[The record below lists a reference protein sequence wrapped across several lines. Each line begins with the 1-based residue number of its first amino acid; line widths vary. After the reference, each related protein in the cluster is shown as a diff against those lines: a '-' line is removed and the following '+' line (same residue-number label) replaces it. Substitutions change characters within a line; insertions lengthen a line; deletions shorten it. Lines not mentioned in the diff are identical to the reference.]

1 MPPDDPDAAAEPEA
15 HRLADDGRIPNNPD
29 LPALLYRRAVLLTGD
44 DSASAFEQ
52 LFARHGW
59 TGSWRNGIYPF
70 HHFHSTAHEVLGIA
84 RGRVRARLGGEGG
97 VSVELAAGDVVVLPA
112 GTGHRNEGASPD
124 LLVIGAYPDGQDPD
138 LCRGGPGERPRVL
151 ANIAA
156 VPLPASD
163 PVHGPDGP
171 LTRLWRPA
179 C

>member
-1 MPPDDPDAAAEPEA
+1 MPPEHPGTAEPEA

-29 LPALLYRRAVLLTGD
+29 LPALLYRRAVPLAAD
-44 DSASAFEQ
+44 DPARAFED

-97 VSVELAAGDVVVLPA
+97 PSLELSAGDVVLLPA
-112 GTGHRNEGASPD
+112 GTGHKNEGASPD
-124 LLVIGAYPDGQDPD
+124 LLVVGAYPEGQDPD
-138 LCRGGPGERPRVL
+138 LCRGRPGERPRAL

-156 VPLPASD
+156 VPLPAVD

-171 LTRLWRPA
+171 LARLWHPTR
-179 C
+179 

>member
-1 MPPDDPDAAAEPEA
+1 
-15 HRLADDGRIPNNPD
+15 
-29 LPALLYRRAVLLTGD
+29 
-44 DSASAFEQ
+44 
-52 LFARHGW
+52 
-59 TGSWRNGIYPF
+59 
-70 HHFHSTAHEVLGIA
+70 
-84 RGRVRARLGGEGG
+84 VRARLGGGG
-97 VSVELAAGDVVVLPA
+97 GITVDLAAGDVVLLPA

-124 LLVIGAYPDGQDPD
+124 FLVVGAYPDSQDPD

-179 C
+179 R